1 MAYIRWLNLDIIWS
15 REESTV
21 ASTLGQFC
29 KGRDLSLEL
38 GLTPVELP
46 VGPWPVKDSQGFQI
60 AIKPIRASQQKGQ
73 DDKAYVQFDS
83 IRKLRSVY
91 ANIFQ
96 SSPQVVHRN
105 LLLKGPKGNSFA
117 LTNAPTD
124 LLVIRMFIM
133 GCEKQMGWLVIQEL
147 GFMVEV
153 VKAMLGIWDQELES
167 VNMNAK
173 RKRDLVVV
181 GGTLVVLAGGAL
193 QGGEVL
199 LLKASELV
207 KHQLD
212 GKDCAEH
219 PHVVIP
225 LMGQFKNKTGEQ
237 NMMLALASG
246 TSSGIEIRRWIE
258 RLVILLMREGKGGA
272 VGPALCERDGTVM
285 A

>member
-1 MAYIRWLNLDIIWS
+1 MVSTANSSWWKS

-167 VNMNAK
+167 VNVNAK
-173 RKRDLVVV
+173 R
-181 GGTLVVLAGGAL
+181 
-193 QGGEVL
+193 
-199 LLKASELV
+199 
-207 KHQLD
+207 
-212 GKDCAEH
+212 
-219 PHVVIP
+219 
-225 LMGQFKNKTGEQ
+225 
-237 NMMLALASG
+237 
-246 TSSGIEIRRWIE
+246 
-258 RLVILLMREGKGGA
+258 
-272 VGPALCERDGTVM
+272 
-285 A
+285 